1 MESRIRQTLTAP
13 RLFIPRAS
21 LALAAVVGLAAC
33 IGTTEPVRLV
43 SITPAAA
50 SVALQTTASGR
61 VLNTSV
67 TLTNVSKNP
76 VTFDLCTLTLEKL
89 KGVVFAEAADGPQPP
104 WYTVWSQIC
113 VALKATN
120 NSGFETVSLPSGAS
134 LTIPV
139 SAQVGQNGASSFDG
153 SPGTY
158 RVHLS
163 LVTDI
168 VGQVRTIPHDLS
180 VSDPFSIVAQ

>member
-1 MESRIRQTLTAP
+1 MESRIRQTVVAP
-13 RLFIPRAS
+13 RLFIPRSS
-21 LALAAVVGLAAC
+21 LTLATIVGLVAC
-33 IGTTEPVRLV
+33 TGTTEPIGLV

-50 SVALQTTASGR
+50 SVALQTTANGR

-67 TLTNVSKNP
+67 TLTNVSKSW
-76 VTFDLCTLTLEKL
+76 VTFDLCSVTLEKL
-89 KGVVFAEAADGPQPP
+89 QDVVFADAADGPQPP

-113 VALKATN
+113 FALDSN
-120 NSGFETVSLPSGAS
+120 SSGFETASLPPGAS

-139 SAQVGQNGASSFDG
+139 SAQVGQNGASNFDG

-180 VSDPFSIVAQ
+180 VSDPFSIVRQ